1 MNKDNIGVENSGDG
15 NTGNRNSGHR
25 NSGDG
30 NTGNW
35 NSGNWNSGD
44 GNTGNWNSGDGNTG
58 NWNSG
63 YRNSGDGNSG
73 YWNSGNRNSGYWNS
87 GHMNSGNM
95 NSGNMNSGNMNS
107 GYWNSGDRNSGHFNT
122 TSPDK
127 IRIFN
132 TWVNMTSE
140 EFNLKY
146 NIYADIPLNRWV
158 DLKDIENPTIE
169 QTQMGGYLKTLD
181 FKEACQIWWN
191 ENPKR
196 HQDFLSLP
204 AFNAKIFKEITGV
217 DVEKQTTLSD
227 DELIAELERRGK
239 IKSGKIVG

>member
-1 MNKDNIGVENSGDG
+1 MNKNNIGVENSGNG
-15 NTGNRNSGHR
+15 NTGDRNSGYGNSGYGNSGNWNSGDMNSGGMNSGNRNSGDR
-25 NSGDG
+25 NSGYRNSGYG
-30 NTGNW
+30 NSGNW
-35 NSGNWNSGD
+35 NSGNWNSG
-44 GNTGNWNSGDGNTG
+44 NW
-58 NWNSG
+58 
-63 YRNSGDGNSG
+63 
-73 YWNSGNRNSGYWNS
+73 
-87 GHMNSGNM
+87 
-95 NSGNMNSGNMNS
+95 
-107 GYWNSGDRNSGHFNT
+107 NSGHFNT

-132 TWVNMTSE
+132 TWVNMTPE
-140 EFNLKY
+140 EFSQKY

-158 DLKDIENPTIE
+158 DIQDIENPTVE
-169 QTQMGGYLKTLD
+169 QTQIGGYLKTLD

>member
-1 MNKDNIGVENSGDG
+1 MNKKNTGVENSGHG
-15 NTGNRNSGHR
+15 NSGNRNSGHGNSGDR
-25 NSGDG
+25 NSGYGNSGYGNSGYGNSGDRNSGNG
-30 NTGNW
+30 NTGDR
-35 NSGNWNSGD
+35 NSGNWNSGY
-44 GNTGNWNSGDGNTG
+44 GNSG

-63 YRNSGDGNSG
+63 YGNSG
-73 YWNSGNRNSGYWNS
+73 NW
-87 GHMNSGNM
+87 
-95 NSGNMNSGNMNS
+95 
-107 GYWNSGDRNSGHFNT
+107 NSGHFNT

-132 TWVNMTSE
+132 TWVNMTPK
-140 EFNLKY
+140 EFSQKY

-158 DLKDIENPTIE
+158 DIQDIEKPTVE
-169 QTQMGGYLKTLD
+169 QTQIGGYLKTLD

-191 ENPKR
+191 ENPER

-204 AFNAKIFKEITGV
+204 AFDAKIFKEITGV

-239 IKSGKIVG
+239 IKSGKIVQ